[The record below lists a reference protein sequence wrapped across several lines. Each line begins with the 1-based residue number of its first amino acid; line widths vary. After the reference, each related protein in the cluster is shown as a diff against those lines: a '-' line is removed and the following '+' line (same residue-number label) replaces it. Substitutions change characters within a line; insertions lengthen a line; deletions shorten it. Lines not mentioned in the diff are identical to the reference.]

1 MAQAT
6 NSFSTFTSTR
16 GRELIL
22 DKIYNVSV
30 KDTPFASMLDREEI
44 DSVLPRWHTDTFA
57 AAASNKVE
65 QGNIPTIAAS
75 TATVEYSNRTQIL
88 EKTGA
93 ITRTE
98 NKHRKVK
105 PTSDYDYEVTKRMVE
120 LKKDVEFAIL
130 QNTTAIPASAG
141 IAPQTRGML
150 GWVATN
156 TSKGVGGAD
165 PNPLTNTAQTDGTQ
179 RAFTETLFKDVIKL
193 MYDNGA
199 EIDDCYALIPSSQ
212 RTTFDGFLAGQTRFD
227 KAEDKSLTA
236 VLEVYIGPFGRIKAL
251 NGRQMRQREVF
262 IVNPDYVKLGEYDK
276 MKDKKLA
283 DRGDAIEFMVNT
295 EVALIVSNEK
305 AHGAVRDLT

>member
-1 MAQAT
+1 MPQAT
-6 NSFSTFTSTR
+6 NSFATFNSTR

-44 DSVLPRWHTDTFA
+44 DSVLPRWHTDNFA
-57 AAASNKVE
+57 AAAANKVE

-141 IAPQTRGML
+141 VAPQTRGML

-165 PNPLTNTAQTDGTQ
+165 PDPLTNTAQTDGTQ

-295 EVALIVSNEK
+295 EVALIVNNEK

>member
-6 NSFSTFTSTR
+6 NSFATFNSTR

-44 DSVLPRWHTDTFA
+44 DSVLPRWHTDNFA

-141 IAPQTRGML
+141 VAPQTRGML

-227 KAEDKSLTA
+227 KSEDKTLTA

>member
-44 DSVLPRWHTDTFA
+44 DSVLPRWHTDAFA

-141 IAPQTRGML
+141 VAPQTRGML

-179 RAFTETLFKDVIKL
+179 RAFTETLFTDVIKL

-227 KAEDKSLTA
+227 KSEDKTLTA

-295 EVALIVSNEK
+295 EIALIVNNEK

>member
-295 EVALIVSNEK
+295 EIALIVNNEK

>member
-141 IAPQTRGML
+141 VAPQTRGML

-227 KAEDKSLTA
+227 KSEDKTLTA

-295 EVALIVSNEK
+295 EIALIVNNEK

>member
-141 IAPQTRGML
+141 VAPQTRGML

-295 EVALIVSNEK
+295 EIALIVNNEK

>member
-1 MAQAT
+1 
-6 NSFSTFTSTR
+6 
-16 GRELIL
+16 
-22 DKIYNVSV
+22 
-30 KDTPFASMLDREEI
+30 
-44 DSVLPRWHTDTFA
+44 
-57 AAASNKVE
+57 
-65 QGNIPTIAAS
+65 
-75 TATVEYSNRTQIL
+75 
-88 EKTGA
+88 
-93 ITRTE
+93 
-98 NKHRKVK
+98 
-105 PTSDYDYEVTKRMVE
+105 
-120 LKKDVEFAIL
+120 
-130 QNTTAIPASAG
+130 
-141 IAPQTRGML
+141 ML

-227 KAEDKSLTA
+227 KSEDKTLTA

>member
-6 NSFSTFTSTR
+6 NSFSTFSSTR

-30 KDTPFASMLDREEI
+30 KDTPFASMLDRVEI

-130 QNTTAIPASAG
+130 QNTTAIAASAG
-141 IAPQTRGML
+141 VAPQTRGML
-150 GWVATN
+150 GWIATN
-156 TSKGVGGAD
+156 TSKGAGGAD
-165 PNPLTNTAQTDGTQ
+165 PDPLTNTAPTDGAW
-179 RAFTETLFKDVIKL
+179 RAFTETLFKGVIGL

-295 EVALIVSNEK
+295 EIALIVNNEK

>member
-6 NSFSTFTSTR
+6 NSFATFNSTR

-44 DSVLPRWHTDTFA
+44 DSVLPRWQTDTFA

-141 IAPQTRGML
+141 VAPQTRGML

-295 EVALIVSNEK
+295 EIALIVNNEK

>member
-141 IAPQTRGML
+141 VAPQTRGML

-156 TSKGVGGAD
+156 TSKGAGGAD

>member
-130 QNTTAIPASAG
+130 QNTTAIAASAG
-141 IAPQTRGML
+141 VAPQTRGML

-179 RAFTETLFKDVIKL
+179 RAFTETLFTDVIKL

-227 KAEDKSLTA
+227 KSEDKTLTA

>member
-6 NSFSTFTSTR
+6 NSFATFNSTR

-141 IAPQTRGML
+141 VAPQTRGML

>member
-6 NSFSTFTSTR
+6 NSFATFNSTR

-44 DSVLPRWHTDTFA
+44 DSVLPRWHTDNFA

-130 QNTTAIPASAG
+130 QNTTAIAASAG
-141 IAPQTRGML
+141 VAPQTRGML

-156 TSKGVGGAD
+156 TSKGAGGVD
-165 PNPLTNTAQTDGTQ
+165 PNPLTNTAQTDGTT
-179 RAFTETLFKDVIKL
+179 RAFSETLFKDVIKL

-227 KAEDKSLTA
+227 KAEDKALTA

>member
-141 IAPQTRGML
+141 VAPQTRGML

-227 KAEDKSLTA
+227 KSEDKTLTA

>member
-6 NSFSTFTSTR
+6 NSFATFNSTR

-44 DSVLPRWHTDTFA
+44 DSVLPRWQTDTFA

-295 EVALIVSNEK
+295 EIALIVNNEK